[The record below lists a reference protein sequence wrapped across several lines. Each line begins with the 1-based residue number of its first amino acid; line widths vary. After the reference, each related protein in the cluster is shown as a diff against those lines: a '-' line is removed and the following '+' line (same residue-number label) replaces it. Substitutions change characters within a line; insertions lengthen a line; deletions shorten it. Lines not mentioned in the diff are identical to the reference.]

1 MLFRSAP
8 VAVNPHATTLLSP
21 KGASEAGSKNT
32 PEPIELPT
40 TNATHIQKPSSWG
53 LGRVMGAE
61 TRAPRAVHL
70 TLTQAFD
77 INSRL
82 PGADLRGHAMSSYSI
97 GGRLP

>member
-1 MLFRSAP
+1 
-8 VAVNPHATTLLSP
+8 
-21 KGASEAGSKNT
+21 
-32 PEPIELPT
+32 
-40 TNATHIQKPSSWG
+40 
-53 LGRVMGAE
+53 
-61 TRAPRAVHL
+61 VHL